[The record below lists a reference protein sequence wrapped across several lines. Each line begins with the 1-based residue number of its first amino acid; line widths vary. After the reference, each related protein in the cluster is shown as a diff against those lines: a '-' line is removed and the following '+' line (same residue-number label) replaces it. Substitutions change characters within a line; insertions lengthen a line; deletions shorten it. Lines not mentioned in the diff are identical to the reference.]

1 MLTFILQF
9 LFFSHKKI
17 WGYRQSTGQCKNLPQ
32 QIKAY
37 LRITPTPPPPFPTH
51 TPSKKKIYIQQNF
64 SAHQNIGL
72 EFSYYTALTME
83 GTIVARGP

>member
-17 WGYRQSTGQCKNLPQ
+17 RGYRQSTGQCKNLPQ
-32 QIKAY
+32 QIQAD
-37 LRITPTPPPPFPTH
+37 LRINPTPPPPP
-51 TPSKKKIYIQQNF
+51 KKKIQQNF

>member
-17 WGYRQSTGQCKNLPQ
+17 RGYRQSTGQCKNLPQ
-32 QIKAY
+32 QIKAD
-37 LRITPTPPPPFPTH
+37 LRITPPPLFSHTHPFQ
-51 TPSKKKIYIQQNF
+51 KKIYIQQNF

>member
-32 QIKAY
+32 QIKAD
-37 LRITPTPPPPFPTH
+37 LRITPPPPPPLQ
-51 TPSKKKIYIQQNF
+51 KKISNKI
-64 SAHQNIGL
+64 SVHTKI
-72 EFSYYTALTME
+72 
-83 GTIVARGP
+83 